1 MPSGTDADKAA
12 TRGPLFPGDSIDAEK
27 SYRVMLNDIA
37 TGLETTDSFAIKF
50 SLLTKMPVS
59 KMKHIARRLPAQ
71 VWTGRGRRRAEHF
84 LTLIEE
90 AGGKGSI
97 VEIGS
102 APPPSPGTAT
112 APAAGAAAP
121 AQATEAPP
129 KDKLTCSWCGFPMKE
144 GETHCGFCMTPA
156 GRAERR
162 GRSAGTGGRG
172 PAVNRKRLVFYAVAL
187 LAGIVLVELLMR

>member
-12 TRGPLFPGDSIDAEK
+12 TRGPLFPGDQIDAGK
-27 SYRVMLNDIA
+27 SYRVMLDDIA

-59 KMKHIARRLPAQ
+59 KMKHVARRLPAQ
-71 VWTGRGRRRAEHF
+71 IWTGQGRKRAEHF

-102 APPPSPGTAT
+102 APSPSPA
-112 APAAGAAAP
+112 AAAP
-121 AQATEAPP
+121 AEAAASSAEAAAAPL
-129 KDKLTCSWCGFPMKE
+129 KDKLACSWCGFPMRE

-156 GRAERR
+156 GGAERR
-162 GRSAGTGGRG
+162 DRSAADAGRG
-172 PAVNRKRLVFYAVAL
+172 PAVNRKRLILYAVAL
-187 LAGIVLVELLMR
+187 LAGIALIELLMR